1 MNANITPF
9 LEKTIRGLTEYEIY
23 WFLIQLRNSYG
34 CPIDLIETEP
44 KYLKEKIFNYV
55 ESHKISDSRIKKLK
69 KNMLEEM
76 LPLNTVSWFYK
87 KDRETLFILMIL
99 KENNSNTTSIRN
111 KEDIKKLQ

>member
-76 LPLNTVSWFYK
+76 LPLNTV
-87 KDRETLFILMIL
+87 
-99 KENNSNTTSIRN
+99 IRHQY
-111 KEDIKKLQ
+111 EIKKT